1 MVNNYDRIY
10 TEITKESEVLASDSG
25 LEPNLW
31 RELIM
36 EIVDLE
42 DQHRTKNVPRINQ
55 QIQEKILLFA
65 QNKLRTKRT
74 KEE

>member
-1 MVNNYDRIY
+1 MNNYDRIY
-10 TEITKESEVLASDSG
+10 TEITKESEAPSSDSG
-25 LEPNLW
+25 LEPILW

-65 QNKLRTKRT
+65 QNKLRTK
-74 KEE
+74 EE